1 MTVTRSLLILAAIT
15 LCVALPAYLPRH
27 MVDLLVFAGIYTIAG
42 LGVGLLLGQ
51 CGIANLGQIVFYAI
65 GAYATAYLTVH
76 LGAPAAVGLIAGM
89 VISAVLALIVGWP
102 ILRLTGYFLAL
113 ATLAMGIIAN
123 AIFFEWEWLTGGTLG
138 IGGIPKLQLF
148 SFVLDTPLR
157 FYYLV
162 LGVVII
168 CMLLARNLIGSRT
181 GLALRAMRDSQDAA
195 ISLAVNPRWL
205 QTRIFILSAVL
216 GSVAGSLFAHY
227 GGFANVQSFGIE
239 KTINFLLIPVLGG
252 ATSLPGVIV
261 GALFITFM
269 PELLSQFGNVH
280 QILFGGA
287 LVGVVVLMPAGL
299 VGAVSGFWRR
309 REDGSGAIP

>member
-1 MTVTRSLLILAAIT
+1 
-15 LCVALPAYLPRH
+15 
-27 MVDLLVFAGIYTIAG
+27 
-42 LGVGLLLGQ
+42 
-51 CGIANLGQIVFYAI
+51 
-65 GAYATAYLTVH
+65 
-76 LGAPAAVGLIAGM
+76 
-89 VISAVLALIVGWP
+89 
-102 ILRLTGYFLAL
+102 
-113 ATLAMGIIAN
+113 MGIVAN
-123 AIFFEWEWLTGGTLG
+123 ALFFEWEWLTGGTLG

-168 CMLLARNLIGSRT
+168 CMLLAHNLIGSRT

-252 ATSLPGVIV
+252 AASLVGLVV

-269 PELLSQFGNVH
+269 PG
-280 QILFGGA
+280 LFGHFGRLHQMLFGVA
-287 LVGVVVLMPAGL
+287 LVGVVVPMPAGL
-299 VGAVSGFWRR
+299 LGVVAGV
-309 REDGSGAIP
+309 

>member
-1 MTVTRSLLILAAIT
+1 MKAARFLLVLVAIAV
-15 LCVALPAYLPRH
+15 CVALPPYLPRH
-27 MVDLLVFAGIYTIAG
+27 FVDLLVFAGIYTIAG

-65 GAYATAYLTVH
+65 GAYATAYLTVYVQ
-76 LGAPAAVGLIAGM
+76 APAAVGFAVGIA
-89 VISAVLALIVGWP
+89 ISAALALTIGWP
-102 ILRLTGYFLAL
+102 ILRLSGYFLAL
-113 ATLAMGIIAN
+113 ATLAMGVIAN
-123 AIFFEWEWLTGGTLG
+123 ALFFEWDWLTGGTLG

-148 SFVLDTPLR
+148 GFVLDTPLR

-162 LGVVII
+162 LGVAVV
-168 CMLLARNLIGSRT
+168 CMLLAQNLIRSRT

-205 QTRIFILSAVL
+205 RTRIFILSAVL

-239 KTINFLLIPVLGG
+239 KAINFLLIPVLGG
-252 ATSLPGVIV
+252 ATSLLGVVV
-261 GALFITFM
+261 GALFIAFM
-269 PELLSQFGNVH
+269 PELLSQFGSVH
-280 QILFGGA
+280 QILFGVA

-299 VGAVSGFWRR
+299 TGALAGVWRR
-309 REDGSGAIP
+309 GTDWAGAKP

>member
-1 MTVTRSLLILAAIT
+1 MKAARFLLVLVAIAV
-15 LCVALPAYLPRH
+15 CVALPPYLPRH
-27 MVDLLVFAGIYTIAG
+27 FVDLLVFAGIYTIAG

-65 GAYATAYLTVH
+65 GAYATAYLTVYVQ
-76 LGAPAAVGLIAGM
+76 APAAVGFAVGIA
-89 VISAVLALIVGWP
+89 ISAALALTIGWP
-102 ILRLTGYFLAL
+102 ILRLSGYFLAL
-113 ATLAMGIIAN
+113 ATLAMGVIAN
-123 AIFFEWEWLTGGTLG
+123 ALFFEWDWLTGGTLG

-148 SFVLDTPLR
+148 GFVLDTPLR

-162 LGVVII
+162 LGAAVV
-168 CMLLARNLIGSRT
+168 CMLLARNLIRSRT

-205 QTRIFILSAVL
+205 RTRVFILSAVL

-239 KTINFLLIPVLGG
+239 KAINFLLIPVLGG
-252 ATSLPGVIV
+252 ATSLLGVVV
-261 GALFITFM
+261 GALFIGFM
-269 PELLSQFGNVH
+269 PELLSQFGSVH
-280 QILFGGA
+280 QILFGVA

-299 VGAVSGFWRR
+299 TGALAGVWRR
-309 REDGSGAIP
+309 GTDWAGAKP